1 MMRILNISEAASLAF
16 HAVIILAAHSDRL
29 VSTRE
34 IASILHGS
42 EAHLAKVLQ
51 RLVRAGL
58 VESVRGPAGGFRL
71 KKESSEICLLEVFEV
86 MEGKLSDHQ
95 CLLSSPVCGNGSCIF
110 GGMLDSINR
119 QVRDYFTR
127 TRLSEFSH
135 LSPGKGGNANV
146 GTNG

>member
-1 MMRILNISEAASLAF
+1 MRMLNISEAASLAF
-16 HAVIILAAHSDRL
+16 HAMILLAAHPNRL

-34 IASILHGS
+34 IASSLHGS

-58 VESVRGPAGGFRL
+58 VESIRGPAGGFRL
-71 KKESSEICLLEVFEV
+71 KRESSKIYLLEVFEV
-86 MEGKLSDHQ
+86 MEGKLTEHK

-127 TRLSEFSH
+127 TRLSEFSR
-135 LSPGKGGNANV
+135 LGPGEGGNANV
-146 GTNG
+146 GTNS